1 MPGSVI
7 IAGARTPIGKMS
19 GAFASLT
26 AMDLG
31 GVAIKAALERA
42 GVEPEEVDYVFM
54 GQVLQAGQG
63 QITAR
68 QAADKAGIPLTVPS
82 TTINKVCLSGLNT
95 IYLADQMINAGDAD
109 IVVAGGMESMTN
121 APYLLPNARA
131 GYRMGDQTVI
141 DAMLYDALWDAFD
154 KVPMGAGTEG
164 YTGQKSEITRE
175 RQDAFA
181 AASHERAAAAIKDG
195 RFNDEIVGVSVAQR
209 KGDPVVIET
218 DEGVRPGT
226 TVESLAA
233 LRPAFS
239 KDGTITAGNASQISD
254 AGGAVIVMSRAA
266 AERRGATPLGEVV
279 GYGQV
284 AGPDTSLLTQPSRA
298 TKRALDRA
306 GLALSDVD
314 LFEFNEAF
322 ASVGL
327 ASMDDL
333 GLSDDV
339 VNVNGGAIALGHPVG
354 MSGTRLALTLLHE
367 LKRRGGGLGAAA
379 LCGGGGQGDALLVRA
394 L

>member
-1 MPGSVI
+1 
-7 IAGARTPIGKMS
+7 MS

-68 QAADKAGIPLTVPS
+68 QAAVKAGIPMTVPS

-164 YTGQKSEITRE
+164 YTGQKPEITRE

-195 RFNDEIVGVSVAQR
+195 RFNDEIVAVSVAQR
-209 KGDPVVIET
+209 KGNPVVIET

-266 AERRGATPLGEVV
+266 AERRGTTPLGEVV

>member
-1 MPGSVI
+1 
-7 IAGARTPIGKMS
+7 
-19 GAFASLT
+19 
-26 AMDLG
+26 
-31 GVAIKAALERA
+31 
-42 GVEPEEVDYVFM
+42 
-54 GQVLQAGQG
+54 
-63 QITAR
+63 
-68 QAADKAGIPLTVPS
+68 
-82 TTINKVCLSGLNT
+82 
-95 IYLADQMINAGDAD
+95 MINAGDAD

-164 YTGQKSEITRE
+164 YTGQKPEITRE

-195 RFNDEIVGVSVAQR
+195 RFNDEIVAVSVAQR
-209 KGDPVVIET
+209 KGNPVVIET

-266 AERRGATPLGEVV
+266 AERRGTTPLGEVV